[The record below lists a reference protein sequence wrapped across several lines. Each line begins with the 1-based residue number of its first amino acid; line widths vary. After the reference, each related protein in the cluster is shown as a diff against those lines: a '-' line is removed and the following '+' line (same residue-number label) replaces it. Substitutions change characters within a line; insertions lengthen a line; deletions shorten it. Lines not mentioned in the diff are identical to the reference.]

1 MAGRVLIF
9 DSRNSS
15 TFYSQPHL
23 FAMNRT
29 NPMSFVKAVTVAT
42 GAMLS
47 GYPTAGAAVLYSEN
61 FDSVTL
67 GPNIEEGIT
76 TGSGERGARPFVW
89 TETPPTGW
97 TIDDS
102 GMQGLGSS
110 ATDGVVEWAGWSF
123 TDPGWWM
130 NTAGNQNRSRFVK
143 GGGAIAVTDPDEW
156 DDLTRQGPYNSFL
169 ISPAI
174 NVAGAGQDLLVRFDS
189 SWRPEAPQK
198 AIIQASWDGAAYT
211 EVLRWEG
218 DSASTFFHPD
228 SENETVSLALS
239 APPGAST
246 LRLKFG
252 TIDAGN
258 NWWWAV
264 DNLVVYTGTQPPLF
278 DQQPAAQTTVRSFFA
293 SEAGA
298 PFELNVLLNPDTEPA
313 ALQWFRQTGAT
324 RTLLAGQNTTNLT
337 IPALELADDGIYY
350 CEATNDAGTTRSGT
364 VRLDV
369 VEFAIITQPA
379 GQTVAAG
386 SSVSLSTSASGLGA
400 LSYQWFR
407 GTGAEKTLVPTATTD
422 TFTIPVAVVADSGIY
437 SVRIST
443 GTSTTWSNEVTLTV
457 LPLIFEVVP
466 QSVITDEGGMADFS
480 VSASGTGI
488 TYQWFFRSPGGTRT
502 AVSGAVSDVLSIN
515 PATRFGGG
523 YYSVTATNTFGTVDS
538 PEAKL
543 TVNAL
548 PATSVLFTEG
558 WDSVVLGPN
567 VEEGI
572 TTGSG
577 GAKEMVWSANAPAG
591 WAVDNSAMPQPT
603 PGNEA
608 ASDGVREW
616 FGWTFAEPTWWTAT
630 AGNQGRSGFTAG
642 IAPPESGLPS
652 IIAVADPD
660 EWDDLTH
667 NSGSFKSILTSPQVN
682 IASAL
687 PGTVVLTF
695 DSSWQREAPQ
705 KAKVE
710 VSFNSGAWQE
720 VLLWTADGADR
731 HEDAVNENVRLGLN
745 NPVGG
750 TQLQFRFTIFDA
762 GNNWWWALDNISVSA
777 NTVAPIEMTS
787 FTVDA
792 PTRVLSFQWKSTV
805 GQTFKVQYSPTMSG
819 WLDAKTGISAAV
831 GAGTTT
837 TTVDLDDLFPAAP
850 IPGRLYFRVSE

>member
-1 MAGRVLIF
+1 MFSIKVMSVAAGIAL
-9 DSRNSS
+9 
-15 TFYSQPHL
+15 PACHH
-23 FAMNRT
+23 
-29 NPMSFVKAVTVAT
+29 
-42 GAMLS
+42 
-47 GYPTAGAAVLYSEN
+47 AGAAVRYAEN
-61 FDSVTL
+61 FDGVTL
-67 GPNIEEGIT
+67 GPNLEEGIT
-76 TGSGERGARPFVW
+76 TGSGERGPRPFVW
-89 TETPPTGW
+89 TKTQPTGW

-102 GMQGLGSS
+102 GMQGLGNP

-123 TDPGWWM
+123 TDPGWWA
-130 NTAGNQNRSRFVK
+130 NTAGNQNRTRFVK

-156 DDLTRQGPYNSFL
+156 DDLPRQGAYNSFL
-169 ISPAI
+169 VSPAI
-174 NVAGAGQDLLVRFDS
+174 NVAGAGPDITLRFDS

-198 AIIQASWDGAAYT
+198 ALILASWDGAAFT

-218 DSASTFFHPD
+218 NGGSAFFHPD
-228 SENETVSLALS
+228 AENETVYLPLS

-264 DNLVVYTGTQPPLF
+264 DNVIVYTGTQPPLF
-278 DQQPAAQTTVRSFFA
+278 DQQPAAPTTVRSFFA

-298 PFELNVLLNPDTEPA
+298 PFELNVAVNPDTEPA

-324 RTLLAGQNTTNLT
+324 RTPLAGQTTSTLT
-337 IPALELADDGIYY
+337 LPALQLTDDGIYY

-369 VEFAIITQPA
+369 VEFAIVTQPE

-386 SSVSLSTSASGLGA
+386 SSVSLSTSVSGIGT

-407 GTGAEKTLVPTATTD
+407 GTGAGKTLVPAATTETL
-422 TFTIPVAVVADSGIY
+422 TFPTAAPADSGIY
-437 SVRIST
+437 SVRVSSATATI
-443 GTSTTWSNEVTLTV
+443 WSNEVTLTV
-457 LPLIFEVVP
+457 LPLIFEAVP
-466 QSVITDEGGMADFS
+466 QAVITDEGGLAEF
-480 VSASGTGI
+480 SASAPGTGV
-488 TYQWFFRSPGGTRT
+488 TYQWFFRTPGGTRS
-502 AVSGAVSDVLSIN
+502 ALPGAVSDVLSIS
-515 PATRFGGG
+515 PVARSGGG
-523 YYSVTATNTFGTVDS
+523 YYSVSATNSYGTVDS

-543 TVNAL
+543 TVNAI
-548 PATSVLFTEG
+548 PGSSVLYTEG

-577 GAKEMVWSANAPAG
+577 GAKDMVWSATAPAG
-591 WAVDNSAMPQPT
+591 WSIDNSAMPQPT

-642 IAPPESGLPS
+642 IAPPDSGLPS

-667 NSGSFKSILTSPQVN
+667 NAGSYKSILTSPQVN

-687 PGTVVLTF
+687 PGTLVLTF

-710 VSFNSGAWQE
+710 VSFNAGAWQE

-731 HEDAVNENVRLGLN
+731 HEDAVNENVRLALN
-745 NPVGG
+745 NPAGA
-750 TQLQFRFTIFDA
+750 TQLQFRFTILDA
-762 GNNWWWALDNISVSA
+762 GNNWWWAVDNISVTA
-777 NTVAPIEMTS
+777 NPVARIEMTS
-787 FTVDA
+787 FTLDA
-792 PTRVLSFQWKSTV
+792 PTRVLSFQWKSTP
-805 GQTFKVQYSPTMSG
+805 GSTYKLQYSSTLSG
-819 WLDAKTGISAAV
+819 WVNAKTGISAG

-837 TTVDLDDLFPAAP
+837 TTVDLDDLFPVAP
-850 IPGRLYFRVSE
+850 IPGHLYFRISE